1 MGDTLQVVAEHQCEG
16 WKTYMFMVPD
26 PFWAH
31 FLDWYVDT
39 KHQLNLLQHRA
50 TNRSSHNIYY
60 LINSSWPTLKIA
72 HFKRDLL
79 LDKASQMEW
88 SFRSHDIRLQSL
100 YGHGEGKNY
109 LLCSL
114 ISEIAL
120 QLQTPIVHDSYH
132 QQEVMGLCSRRK
144 GDAKSQSKRNGGHRG
159 WLDHEALAH
168 QRRAMLLYM
177 HTGKGSS
184 SSHQQAPTII
194 DRFSCLIKKNVFWSR
209 F

>member
-1 MGDTLQVVAEHQCEG
+1 M
-16 WKTYMFMVPD
+16 
-26 PFWAH
+26 
-31 FLDWYVDT
+31 
-39 KHQLNLLQHRA
+39 
-50 TNRSSHNIYY
+50 
-60 LINSSWPTLKIA
+60 KIA

-79 LDKASQMEW
+79 LDKASQMAW

-100 YGHGEGKNY
+100 YGHGEGNNY

-132 QQEVMGLCSRRK
+132 RQEVTGLCSRRK
-144 GDAKSQSKRNGGHRG
+144 GDAKSQSKRNGGHGG

-184 SSHQQAPTII
+184 SSHQQTPTII